1 MALIVV
7 AADKGS
13 PGATTSAVALAAC
26 WPRRAL
32 VAECD
37 PHGGDLVYRMVADH
51 GGPLDPNR
59 GMLSIAISARRG
71 FEAHSL
77 PEHIQRIT
85 GGLEVVVGLGT
96 AEQAGAVSGHWAQL
110 GRCFDHYA
118 TIPYGADVIADC
130 GRVGPDSPALELMP
144 YAALVLL
151 IARAD
156 AEQIAH
162 VRDRVNGLTNRLHG
176 NQGSSASLARPPIGV
191 VLIAPPKD
199 ARRVAG
205 QVGELLSVTAGGGEV
220 LGVIADDPDGAAAL
234 NGRGRARVDKSLLIR
249 SARDVA
255 QSVTR
260 RYGLSRVGPPTPPV
274 QQPVQPT
281 QFTHPVQPPD
291 APPRPARPQQYPA
304 TQPPH
309 PGPAGQTV
317 MGA

>member
-7 AADKGS
+7 AGDKGS
-13 PGATTSAVALAAC
+13 PGVTTASVALAAS

-37 PHGGDLVYRMVADH
+37 PHGGDLVYRLAADH

-59 GMLSIAISARRG
+59 GLLSIAIAARRG
-71 FEAHSL
+71 FEASALTQHV
-77 PEHIQRIT
+77 QRIT
-85 GGLEVVVGLGT
+85 GGLEVLVGLGT
-96 AEQAGAVSGHWAQL
+96 AEQAAAVSGHWPQL

-118 TIPYGADVIADC
+118 SIPYGADVIADC
-130 GRVGPDSPALELMP
+130 GRVGPDSPVLEMMP

-156 AEQIAH
+156 AEQVAH
-162 VRDRVNGLTNRLHG
+162 VRDRVNGLSNRLHG

-191 VLIAPPKD
+191 VLIAPPKE
-199 ARRVAG
+199 ARRAAS

-220 LGVIADDPDGAAAL
+220 LGVIADDADGAAAL

-255 QSVTR
+255 LSVTR
-260 RYGLSRVGPPTPPV
+260 RYGLLKVE
-274 QQPVQPT
+274 
-281 QFTHPVQPPD
+281 
-291 APPRPARPQQYPA
+291 PQ
-304 TQPPH
+304 
-309 PGPAGQTV
+309 AGQAPGLSQV
-317 MGA
+317 PGHNQGQGHGQPFGHAVGA

>member
-7 AADKGS
+7 AGDKGS
-13 PGATTSAVALAAC
+13 PGVTTSSVALAAA

-37 PHGGDLVYRMVADH
+37 PHGGDLVYRMAADH

-59 GMLSIAISARRG
+59 GLLSIAIAARRG
-71 FEAHSL
+71 FEAAAL
-77 PEHIQRIT
+77 PEHVQRLT
-85 GGLEVVVGLGT
+85 GGLEVLVGLGT
-96 AEQAGAVSGHWAQL
+96 AEQAAAVSGHWPQL
-110 GRCFDHYA
+110 GRCFDHYGA
-118 TIPYGADVIADC
+118 IPYGADVVADC
-130 GRVGPDSPALELMP
+130 GRVGPDSPTLELMP

-156 AEQIAH
+156 AEQVAH
-162 VRDRVNGLTNRLHG
+162 VRDRVNGLSSRLHG
-176 NQGSSASLARPPIGV
+176 NQGSSASVARPPIGV

-199 ARRVAG
+199 ARRVAS

-255 QSVTR
+255 MSVTR
-260 RYGLSRVGPPTPPV
+260 RYGLLRPGQAVG
-274 QQPVQPT
+274 
-281 QFTHPVQPPD
+281 
-291 APPRPARPQQYPA
+291 A
-304 TQPPH
+304 
-309 PGPAGQTV
+309 
-317 MGA
+317 